1 MHIVQYPTTITNS
14 TIPCQLF
21 IRWQLLNVTP
31 LLSNRLVSHDCSDS
45 YPGTYLSDNGFS
57 ELSNIR

>member
-1 MHIVQYPTTITNS
+1 MHTIHSTTITNS

-21 IRWQLLNVTP
+21 IRWQLLSITP
-31 LLSNRLVSHDCSDS
+31 LFSNRLVSHDCSDS
-45 YPGTYLSDNGFS
+45 YLGTYLSDNGFS